1 MSVITDLHGVS
12 YSVVLTVYD
21 PSILK
26 IKGLIY
32 MFITR
37 IFYGI
42 AYFIVLIWEIIKA
55 TIDVAIRTVNGKVD
69 PVIVEIP
76 TVLKR
81 PVSQTILANSIT
93 LTPGTLSIDL
103 DSEKQV
109 IKVATIVPRK
119 NEEVIPFEP
128 YIKGMLE

>member
-1 MSVITDLHGVS
+1 
-12 YSVVLTVYD
+12 
-21 PSILK
+21 
-26 IKGLIY
+26 

-42 AYFIVLIWEIIKA
+42 AYFIILLFEILKA
-55 TIDVAIRTVNGKVD
+55 TIDVAARTVTGKVE
-69 PVIVEIP
+69 PVVVEIH
-76 TVLKR
+76 TELKR

-103 DSEKQV
+103 DSENQI
-109 IKVATIVPRK
+109 IKVASIIPK
-119 NEEVIPFEP
+119 EERDIIPFEP